1 MQTVLFQ
8 NYEER
13 KVKVRSSE
21 KVWSKIYYE

>member
-1 MQTVLFQ
+1 MQIVLFQ

-21 KVWSKIYYE
+21 KV